1 MSRPTTPR
9 EDVLVSSPGPDVDL
23 TAVDVSIVVPCH
35 NGATVIG
42 EQLAALCAQ
51 GIECA
56 WELIVVDDHSTDV
69 TRQILAEWQ
78 ARFERMSVISPEI
91 GGSPSA
97 ARNAGLAAVRGDFV
111 LFCDADDVVQ
121 PGWAAALLAGL
132 ERYDLVGG
140 PLAHDA
146 LNGGWPPAVNTRR
159 RETALPLSAD
169 HLPFAHTG
177 NLGVRH
183 EAAVALRGFDET
195 MITSEDQDFSWR
207 AIQAGLSVG
216 FAPDAVVQV
225 RLPTSIRRLWTQRV
239 SWGIG
244 SVELYVRHRG
254 HMPRPRSAV
263 AFGCDVV
270 RLAVTA
276 PLMVGSRARR
286 FYWIGF
292 AGFLL
297 GRVKGSLKYRTI
309 YL

>member
-1 MSRPTTPR
+1 M
-9 EDVLVSSPGPDVDL
+9 
-23 TAVDVSIVVPCH
+23 PCH

-51 GIECA
+51 AIECA

-78 ARFERMSVISPEI
+78 PRFERMSVVSPAT

-97 ARNAGLAAVRGDFV
+97 ARNAGLAVARGDLV

-121 PGWAAALLAGL
+121 PGWATALVAGL
-132 ERYDLVGG
+132 EHHDLVGG

-146 LNGGWPPAVNTRR
+146 LNGGWPIAVVTRR

-177 NLGVRH
+177 NLGVRR
-183 EAAVALRGFDET
+183 EAAVALQGFDEM

-207 AIQAGLSVG
+207 AIRAGLDVG
-216 FAPDAVVQV
+216 FAPEALVQV
-225 RLPTSIRRLWTQRV
+225 RLPTSTRRLWTQRV
-239 SWGIG
+239 SWGFG

-254 HMPRPRSAV
+254 HMPRRRSVVGFGRDV
-263 AFGCDVV
+263 A

-276 PLMVGSRARR
+276 PLALGSRARR
-286 FYWIGF
+286 FHWISSV
-292 AGFLL
+292 GFLL

-309 YL
+309 FL